1 MIDWQDTIVGLAT
14 ATGDGCRA
22 ILRVAGPEA
31 HRIVAASCDEVDP
44 PPWMKPLRR
53 TVRFQIREWQRSV
66 EAVLLAWPEGR
77 SATGQPM
84 AELHLPAGP
93 ALTNAIQ
100 EQLIADG
107 ARLARP
113 GEFTLRMFL
122 AGKLDLA
129 QAEGVLGL
137 VEAV

>member
-1 MIDWQDTIVGLAT
+1 MIDWNDTIVGLAT

-22 ILRVAGPEA
+22 ILRVAGPES
-31 HRIVAASCDEVDP
+31 HRIVAASLNHMDRS
-44 PPWMKPLRR
+44 PWMQPLRR
-53 TVRFQIREWQRSV
+53 NVRVQIRDWQRRV
-66 EAVLLAWPEGR
+66 EAVLLAWPTGR

-84 AELHLPAGP
+84 AELHLPAGA
-93 ALTNAIQ
+93 ALTNALQ
-100 EQLIADG
+100 EQLIESG

-129 QAEGVLGL
+129 EAEGVLGL
-137 VEAV
+137 VE